1 MMMHGVSRGRGAAA
15 QLLQSQIVIDMGVT
29 CHCVPLDREHE
40 LVDKVMFDTPVE
52 IMWADRKEDDP
63 GSVPVTVRAGG
74 KGSWKITSP
83 DGKLI
88 SLSET
93 MLVPELDVGIVSWRK
108 LRSKTVMVAHGNSI
122 GVWDSNQMV
131 VEEEPAMC
139 FNLDADLKYTLG
151 PSPGRKFLLCMDT

>member
-1 MMMHGVSRGRGAAA
+1 MIHGVSRGRGAAR
-15 QLLQSQIVIDMGVT
+15 LQSQIVIDMGVT

-52 IMWADRKEDDP
+52 IMWANRKEDDP
-63 GSVPVTVRAGG
+63 GSVPVTVRAVG

-83 DGKLI
+83 DGNRI

-93 MLVPELDVGIVSWRK
+93 MLVPELDLGIVSWRK

-122 GVWDSNQMV
+122 GIWGPNQMV
-131 VEEEPAMC
+131 VVKEPAIS
-139 FNLDADLKYTLG
+139 FSLESDLNSYILG
-151 PSPGRKFLLCMDT
+151 HSPGRKFLLGMDN

>member
-1 MMMHGVSRGRGAAA
+1 MMMHGVSRGRGAA
-15 QLLQSQIVIDMGVT
+15 QLQSQIVINMGVA
-29 CHCVPLDREHE
+29 CHCVPLDRDHE
-40 LVDKVMFDTPVE
+40 LVDKVMFDTPVQ

-63 GSVPVTVRAGG
+63 GSVPVTVRAVG
-74 KGSWKITSP
+74 KGLWKITSP
-83 DGKLI
+83 DGNRI

-122 GVWDSNQMV
+122 GVWDPNQMV

>member
-1 MMMHGVSRGRGAAA
+1 MMHGVSRGRGAAR
-15 QLLQSQIVIDMGVT
+15 LQSQVIIDIGAT

-52 IMWADRKEDDP
+52 VIWTDKTEGDL
-63 GSVPVTVRAGG
+63 GSTPVTVRAVG
-74 KGSWKITSP
+74 KGSWNITSP
-83 DGKLI
+83 DGERICL
-88 SLSET
+88 LET

-108 LRSKTVMVAHGNSI
+108 MRSKTVMVAHGNSI
-122 GVWDSNQMV
+122 GVWDPNQMV

>member
-1 MMMHGVSRGRGAAA
+1 MHGVSRGRGAA
-15 QLLQSQIVIDMGVT
+15 QLQSQIVIDMEAT

-40 LVDKVMFDTPVE
+40 LVDKVMFNMPVE
-52 IMWADRKEDDP
+52 IIWADQAERDP
-63 GSVPVTVRAGG
+63 DSMPVTVRAVG
-74 KGSWKITSP
+74 KSSWNITSP
-83 DGKLI
+83 PDGKRICL
-88 SLSET
+88 LET
-93 MLVPELDVGIVSWRK
+93 MLVPELDGATVSWRK

-122 GVWDSNQMV
+122 GIWGPNQMV